1 MSVDRRCVAEVSE
14 QWEKRCSGPE
24 RVWSGRPNPVLT
36 DVAAALRAGRAL
48 DVGCGE
54 GTDVLWL
61 AERGWS
67 AEGVDLSPTAVQRA
81 RDAAR
86 ARGLPGAR
94 FFVGGLLTWS
104 AGHTSSYDLV
114 TAFFLHDIGDDRTL
128 VLRRAAELVGPA
140 GRLLV
145 VSHVTMPPWAKHRHV
160 PDTTERTSPETDRS
174 ALRLGRGWVTD
185 LADIRSS
192 KATGPNGEYA
202 TLQDGVLL
210 MRRTA

>member
-1 MSVDRRCVAEVSE
+1 MSVDRRCVAEASE
-14 QWEKRCSGPE
+14 QWEKRYSSSE
-24 RVWSGRPNPVLT
+24 RVWSGRPNPALT

-54 GTDVLWL
+54 GADVLWL

-86 ARGLPGAR
+86 ARDLPGAR
-94 FFVGGLLTWS
+94 FFVGGLLRWS
-104 AGHTSSYDLV
+104 EGHTACYDLV
-114 TAFFLHDIGDDRTL
+114 TAFFLHDTGDDRTL

-145 VSHVTMPPWAKHRHV
+145 VSHVTMPPWATHPHV
-160 PDTTERTSPETDRS
+160 ADTTQRTTPETARS
-174 ALRLGRGWVTD
+174 ALRPGRGWVTEF
-185 LADIRSS
+185 ADIRPRD
-192 KATGPNGEYA
+192 ATGPNGEHA